1 MRQFEQ
7 FPNDFIW
14 GGSIAAHQCEG
25 AWQEDGKGPSA
36 MDYMTGGSYEK
47 PRRVTHELIPGE
59 YYPNHEGIDFYHT
72 YPQDIELFK
81 EMGFKALRIS
91 IDWSRIYPHGDD
103 AEPNRAG
110 LDHYSK
116 VIDKLIECG
125 IEPIVTLYHFEM
137 PIHVVREYN
146 GWLNRKTIDLFVR
159 HCKTVMTEYKGRVK
173 RWVTFNEINHIDPA
187 SEFDAIFTYM
197 LAGVEYE
204 AIRNPKQDLAR
215 IGYHMTLASAKVVAI
230 AHEID
235 PENQVGGVFGLT
247 CFYPQTCHPQDNL
260 QAFFDTNRD
269 YYQMDTFVNGIFPR
283 YKLAEYA
290 RSGICL
296 EISEEDRLTLLK
308 GKIDFLG
315 LNYYSSSVSP
325 SVVQKE
331 ESAVGSVF
339 AGITNP
345 YLEASDWG
353 WKIDPVALRLILNQ
367 LDRRYHG
374 IPMMITENGLGA
386 VDKLEADGQVHDPY
400 RIEYLRKH
408 FIEMKKAIADG
419 VNLIGYLMW
428 GPIDLVS
435 ATTGEMKK
443 RYGFIYVNKQDDGS
457 GDQRRI
463 KKDSFAWYKKVIA
476 TQGADLA

>member
-1 MRQFEQ
+1 
-7 FPNDFIW
+7 
-14 GGSIAAHQCEG
+14 
-25 AWQEDGKGPSA
+25 
-36 MDYMTGGSYEK
+36 MTK
-47 PRRVTHELIPGE
+47 
-59 YYPNHEGIDFYHT
+59 
-72 YPQDIELFK
+72 ELFQANTIPIMRALTSIIPIRRILNCLRK
-81 EMGFKALRIS
+81 GFKALRIS

-269 YYQMDTFVNGIFPR
+269 YYQMDTFVNGLFPR

-308 GKIDFLG
+308 G
-315 LNYYSSSVSP
+315 
-325 SVVQKE
+325 
-331 ESAVGSVF
+331 
-339 AGITNP
+339 
-345 YLEASDWG
+345 
-353 WKIDPVALRLILNQ
+353 KIDPVALRLILNQ

-435 ATTGEMKK
+435 ATTGEMKNATASSMSIS
-443 RYGFIYVNKQDDGS
+443 RMTAAAIS
-457 GDQRRI
+457 GEL
-463 KKDSFAWYKKVIA
+463 KKIRSPGIRKSLPPRAQI
-476 TQGADLA
+476 